1 MQPSNLHH
9 LRPLTEELTYR
20 PAAEYFNEIRFLQD
34 PVWLDSG
41 LNSKVSPINSGR
53 FDILSAEPI
62 EQLNYDPNKATDT
75 TALQPLR
82 ESLYSLATIAS
93 SEDIPFCGGLI
104 GYLAYEANHTNHGIP
119 RQADDPTSTT
129 VCMGLYA
136 WAIILDHLKQRAQ
149 LVIHPDCPAEIQ
161 LRVKSCLTDS
171 TSYSRTEVA
180 KPEPFELGH
189 SFQASQTES
198 QYLDRVKNVIDYLS
212 AGDCYQVNLA
222 QHFSAPYS
230 GDCAEAYLQLRE
242 LTPTPH
248 GAYLGFANRKILSM
262 SPERFV
268 QIKQDQIQTW
278 PIKGTAPRSS
288 NPAEDAQLAR
298 QLMDSEKNRAE
309 NLMIVDLMRND
320 LSTCCKPGSIR
331 VPALYELH
339 SFPTVHHLVS
349 RITGELAD
357 KQDPISVLEHCLPG
371 GSITGAPKRR
381 SMQIIAELEDRDRG
395 VYCGCIG
402 YLSCCGSMD
411 TNIAIRTLEADGEN
425 IHAWGGGGI
434 VMDSDPRSEYQETL
448 DKIQPLLK
456 ELERNLNVANPAQ
469 VIA

>member
-1 MQPSNLHH
+1 MNPSNLHH
-9 LRPLTEELTYR
+9 LRPITEELSYR
-20 PAAEYFNEIRFLQD
+20 PALEYFNQIRNLED

-41 LNSKVSPINSGR
+41 LDSKVALASSGR
-53 FDILSAEPI
+53 FDILSAEPL
-62 EQLNYDPNKATDT
+62 ERLSFDPNTT
-75 TALQPLR
+75 TASTPLEPLR
-82 ESLYSLATIAS
+82 DSLYSLAPVES

-104 GYLAYEANHTNHGIP
+104 GYLSYEANHKSYGLP
-119 RQADDPTSTT
+119 RKGTGRSNST

-136 WAIILDHLKQRAQ
+136 WAIVLDHLKDRAL
-149 LVIHPDCPAEIQ
+149 LVIHPDCPPELQ
-161 LRVKSCLTDS
+161 LRVKSCLADS
-171 TSYSRTEVA
+171 ATPA
-180 KPEPFELGH
+180 DAAAEPKSFEL
-189 SFQASQTES
+189 SAPFRASQSQS
-198 QYLDRVKNVIDYLS
+198 QYLARVGRVIDYLG

-222 QHFSAPYS
+222 QHFSAPYA
-230 GDCAEAYLQLRE
+230 GDSAEAYLQLRE
-242 LTPTPH
+242 LTPNPH
-248 GAYLGFANRKILSM
+248 GAYLGFAERKILSM

-268 QIKQDQIQTW
+268 QVQNNQIQTW

-331 VPALYELH
+331 VPGLYELY

-349 RITGELAD
+349 RITGELAEA
-357 KQDPISVLEHCLPG
+357 QDSVSVLEHCFPG

-381 SMQIIAELEDRDRG
+381 SMQIIAELEEQDRG

-411 TNIAIRTLEADGEN
+411 TNIAIRTLEADGET

-434 VMDSDPRSEYQETL
+434 VMDSDPGAEYQETL

-456 ELERNLNVANPAQ
+456 ELERNLSLTAPAQ